1 MRSYRIK
8 SSEHDRVLFP
18 SHFSPN
24 GWKFAAFDHEDF
36 EDNSSIIRSTETAQV
51 LYQETTA
58 PPNFKPFVSS
68 TNLSKHLQ
76 P

>member
-1 MRSYRIK
+1 MWSYTIK
-8 SSEHDRVLFP
+8 SSGPDRVPIP

-24 GWKFAAFDHEDF
+24 GWKFAAFDNEDF
-36 EDNSSIIRSTETAQV
+36 EDNIHIRNTETAQV

-58 PPNFKPFVSS
+58 PPNFRPFVSS